1 MEEIWKDI
9 KGYEGKY
16 QISNFGKVK
25 SLSRKLWNGHAWW
38 TSKERILMPRTSKKV
53 YHYLSVQLVDDK
65 GKKKNINIH
74 RIVAEHFLEN
84 KENLLYVNHINED
97 KHDNR
102 ASNLE
107 WCSPSYN
114 ANYGNMKEVN
124 ANKRKL
130 IHFEDVT
137 NGDTFVLDEKKEYE
151 ELGFSRK
158 AVRIAIQRGK
168 KYHKYKVKYI
178 ER

>member
-1 MEEIWKDI
+1 
-9 KGYEGKY
+9 
-16 QISNFGKVK
+16 
-25 SLSRKLWNGHAWW
+25 
-38 TSKERILMPRTSKKV
+38 
-53 YHYLSVQLVDDK
+53 
-65 GKKKNINIH
+65 
-74 RIVAEHFLEN
+74 
-84 KENLLYVNHINED
+84 
-97 KHDNR
+97 
-102 ASNLE
+102 
-107 WCSPSYN
+107 
-114 ANYGNMKEVN
+114 MKEVN